1 MYYSN
6 DTVIAIVIV
15 QAIIFAVMT
24 GSIAGSKG
32 RSVGQWAFIGA
43 VLSIL
48 GVLVAIG
55 IADENVKE
63 TNKLLKS
70 QVRLLEEIQAEL
82 RTGRRTSTE
91 PPAPVNNNTPGTAA

>member
-1 MYYSN
+1 MYYIN

-48 GVLVAIG
+48 GVIVAIG

-70 QVRLLEEIQAEL
+70 QVRLLEEIQEKL
-82 RTGRRTSTE
+82 RDSKKQE
-91 PPAPVNNNTPGTAA
+91 DK

>member
-32 RSVGQWAFIGA
+32 RRVGQWAFIGA

-48 GVLVAIG
+48 GVIVAIG

-70 QVRLLEEIQAEL
+70 QVRLLEEIQEKL
-82 RTGRRTSTE
+82 RDSKKQE
-91 PPAPVNNNTPGTAA
+91 DK